1 LADCQLTLGD
11 KQALSNLERALAIR
25 AGLPTDDDFQ
35 AAGTRWTM
43 ARALAKLGGDR
54 VRAVA
59 LAKEARA
66 LYDKTADPVEK
77 KAVLV
82 EIDQW
87 LARAPSASRR

>member
-1 LADCQLTLGD
+1 
-11 KQALSNLERALAIR
+11 
-25 AGLPTDDDFQ
+25 
-35 AAGTRWTM
+35 M

-66 LYDKTADPVEK
+66 LYEKTPDPIAK
-77 KAVLV
+77 KDVLV
-82 EIDQW
+82 EIDRW